1 MTTMTTRT
9 FPLDD
14 LLVCGNCQGRIS
26 LEHNPQPRYICENSC
41 TAAFKASELNR
52 LLIPEITAVVVTD
65 ATYPLLKASFIRAL
79 TETTNPDTAPSDDE
93 IRRLIIDPDTFL
105 AEDAVSAAAEAANNL
120 HRTSRTAHR
129 PGNDPVRLGFASRIS
144 ACRSAPARNGAAR
157 YHQGVKTLPQIQ

>member
-41 TAAFKASELNR
+41 TAAFKASELN
-52 LLIPEITAVVVTD
+52 
-65 ATYPLLKASFIRAL
+65 
-79 TETTNPDTAPSDDE
+79 PDTAPSDDE

-105 AEDAVSAAAEAANNL
+105 AEDAVSAAAEL
-120 HRTSRTAHR
+120 LTTFIERVELRTDRATIQYA
-129 PGNDPVRLGFASRIS
+129 LAL
-144 ACRSAPARNGAAR
+144 PAGSPLAGALR
-157 YHQGVKTLPQIQ
+157 QEMELPDTIKV

>member
-105 AEDAVSAAAEAANNL
+105 AEDAVSAAAEL
-120 HRTSRTAHR
+120 LTTLIERVELRTDLATIQYA
-129 PGNDPVRLGFASRIS
+129 LAL
-144 ACRSAPARNGAAR
+144 PAGSPLAGALR
-157 YHQGVKTLPQIQ
+157 QEMELPDTIRV

>member
-79 TETTNPDTAPSDDE
+79 TETTNLDTAPSDDE

-105 AEDAVSAAAEAANNL
+105 AEDAVSAAAEL
-120 HRTSRTAHR
+120 LTTFIERVELRTDRATIQYA
-129 PGNDPVRLGFASRIS
+129 LAL
-144 ACRSAPARNGAAR
+144 PAGSPLAGALR
-157 YHQGVKTLPQIQ
+157 QEMELPDTIRV

>member
-26 LEHNPQPRYICENSC
+26 LEHNTQPRYICENSC

-105 AEDAVSAAAEAANNL
+105 AEDAVSAAAEL
-120 HRTSRTAHR
+120 LTTLIERVELRTDLATIQYA
-129 PGNDPVRLGFASRIS
+129 LAL
-144 ACRSAPARNGAAR
+144 PAGSPLAGALR
-157 YHQGVKTLPQIQ
+157 QEMELPDTIKV

>member
-52 LLIPEITAVVVTD
+52 LLIPEITAVVVTN

-105 AEDAVSAAAEAANNL
+105 AEDAVSAAAEL
-120 HRTSRTAHR
+120 LTTLIERVELRTDLATIQYA
-129 PGNDPVRLGFASRIS
+129 LAL
-144 ACRSAPARNGAAR
+144 PAGSPLAGALR
-157 YHQGVKTLPQIQ
+157 QEMELPDTIKV

>member
-105 AEDAVSAAAEAANNL
+105 AEDAVSAAAELLTTFIERVELATIQYAL
-120 HRTSRTAHR
+120 A
-129 PGNDPVRLGFASRIS
+129 L
-144 ACRSAPARNGAAR
+144 PAGSPLAGALR
-157 YHQGVKTLPQIQ
+157 QEMELPDTIKV

>member
-52 LLIPEITAVVVTD
+52 LLIPEITAVVVTN

-79 TETTNPDTAPSDDE
+79 TETANPDTAPSDDE

-105 AEDAVSAAAEAANNL
+105 AEDAVSAAAEL
-120 HRTSRTAHR
+120 LTTLIERVELRTDLATIQYA
-129 PGNDPVRLGFASRIS
+129 LAL
-144 ACRSAPARNGAAR
+144 PAGSPLAGALR
-157 YHQGVKTLPQIQ
+157 QEMELPDTIRV

>member
-1 MTTMTTRT
+1 MTTRT

-93 IRRLIIDPDTFL
+93 IRRLIIDPDTLL
-105 AEDAVSAAAEAANNL
+105 AEDAVSAAAEL
-120 HRTSRTAHR
+120 LTTFIERVELRTDRATIQYALALPTGSPLA
-129 PGNDPVRLGFASRIS
+129 
-144 ACRSAPARNGAAR
+144 GALR
-157 YHQGVKTLPQIQ
+157 QEMELPDTIKV

>member
-105 AEDAVSAAAEAANNL
+105 AEDAVSAAAEL
-120 HRTSRTAHR
+120 LTTLIERVELRTDLATIQYA
-129 PGNDPVRLGFASRIS
+129 LAL
-144 ACRSAPARNGAAR
+144 PAGSPLAGALR
-157 YHQGVKTLPQIQ
+157 QEIELPDTIKV

>member
-105 AEDAVSAAAEAANNL
+105 AEDAVSAAAEL
-120 HRTSRTAHR
+120 LTTLIERVELRTDLATIQYA
-129 PGNDPVRLGFASRIS
+129 LAL
-144 ACRSAPARNGAAR
+144 PAGSPLAGALR
-157 YHQGVKTLPQIQ
+157 QEMELPDTIKV